1 MPQSEV
7 TTHKL
12 TDIVAVAS
20 GGSHL
25 LALSRSGA
33 VFGWGTDDQGQ
44 ASVPARLREVR
55 AIAAGATHS
64 LALQSDGTV
73 VAWGSNLNG
82 QVDVPDGLRDVVA
95 IDAGGE
101 TSFALRSDG
110 SALYWGMYASGG
122 ARTMAVPGF
131 RIVSIGVGDSHLSA
145 VFDDGEMG
153 GQFLDLSAEYSP
165 VAPPMPLPF
174 LTQVSVG
181 SGFLLGLAQDGS
193 VVAWGRNDF
202 GQSTPP
208 PSLAGVMQVSAG
220 GGVALALTTDR
231 SVVGW
236 GTAQVPAGLTEIA
249 SIAAGAQSIALKTD
263 GTVVT
268 WSNGSQ

>member
-1 MPQSEV
+1 MF
-7 TTHKL
+7 
-12 TDIVAVAS
+12 A
-20 GGSHL
+20 
-25 LALSRSGA
+25 
-33 VFGWGTDDQGQ
+33 WGTDEHGQ
-44 ASVPARLREVR
+44 ASVPAQLSEVR

-82 QVDVPDGLRDVVA
+82 QLDVPDGLRDVVA

-122 ARTMAVPGF
+122 AQTMTIPGF

-153 GQFLDLSAEYSP
+153 GQFLDVPSTYSP

-181 SGFLLGLAQDGS
+181 SGFLLGLTRDGG
-193 VVAWGRNDF
+193 VVAWGRNDL

-208 PSLAGVMQVSAG
+208 PSLARVIQVSAG
-220 GGVALALTTDR
+220 GGVALALTADT

-236 GTAQVPAGLTEIA
+236 GTAQVPDGLTDVA

-263 GTVVT
+263 GSVIT
-268 WSNGSQ
+268 WGNVPSST